1 MPISPFE
8 DFVHFSAMPASS
20 VKKFSPLVE
29 PAVVELW
36 HVHGIGCTT
45 DGFLK
50 VIDPD
55 YYLAM
60 IGEFLP
66 RPDMIPVLATGMG
79 DVVVAYAGK
88 YRVLQYRYAR
98 ATGGVGSSLARIGRR
113 AADREYLEEFLDA
126 KPYFEAVNAYGPL
139 NSPDDIDYI
148 FGYELPL
155 PAGGLEGVDHLT
167 RSRIFEHIALTI
179 QLSGPIPFA
188 G

>member
-1 MPISPFE
+1 MTVSPFE
-8 DFVHFSAMPASS
+8 GFKHFSTMPASS
-20 VKKFSPLVE
+20 LEKFSPLVE

-36 HVHGIGCTT
+36 HAHGIGCTA

-50 VIDPD
+50 LIDPA
-55 YYLAM
+55 YYLTM
-60 IGEFLP
+60 IGEYLP
-66 RPDMIPVLATGMG
+66 RPGMIPVLATGMG
-79 DVVVAYAGK
+79 DIVVAYSGK
-88 YRVLQYRYAR
+88 YRVLEFRYAR

-126 KPYFEAVNAYGPL
+126 KPYFEAMNTYGPL

-155 PAGGLEGVDHLT
+155 PAGGPEGVENLT
-167 RSRIFEHIALTI
+167 RSRIFEHIALTV

>member
-1 MPISPFE
+1 MTASLFE
-8 DFVHFSAMPASS
+8 GFKHFSAMPVSS
-20 VKKFSPLVE
+20 LENFSPLVE
-29 PAVVELW
+29 PAVLELW
-36 HVHGIGCTT
+36 HAHGIGCTA

-50 VIDPD
+50 LIDPA
-55 YYLAM
+55 YYLTM
-60 IGEFLP
+60 IGEYLP

-79 DVVVAYAGK
+79 DVVVAYSGK
-88 YRVLQYRYAR
+88 YRVLEFRYAR

-126 KPYFEAVNAYGPL
+126 KPYFEAVNTYGPL

-155 PAGGLEGVDHLT
+155 PAGGPEGVENLT
-167 RSRIFEHIALTI
+167 RSRIFEHIALTV